1 MIESVDIFPGSAL
14 AAAVGWDIAPNKSLL
29 LLVLLAAAG
38 AGVEA
43 EVKSPNS
50 ACKPSR
56 SEEAEE
62 GMVTAAAAG
71 CLTVALA
78 DAGLLPIRPSRSA
91 EAEVEAGTLL
101 GEGAVT
107 GRVGSVLA
115 TAGLLVTGAVG
126 LLAGKTTFFDT
137 SAFAL
142 LKLLAAS
149 SPWSNPIGNS
159 GGLVGCQFG

>member
-1 MIESVDIFPGSAL
+1 MNILYAL
-14 AAAVGWDIAPNKSLL
+14 TIAPNKSLL

-62 GMVTAAAAG
+62 GMVETAAAAG

-78 DAGLLPIRPSRSA
+78 GAGLLPIRPNRSA
-91 EAEVEAGTLL
+91 DPEVEAGTLL

-107 GRVGSVLA
+107 GRGGSVLA
-115 TAGLLVTGAVG
+115 TAGLCS
-126 LLAGKTTFFDT
+126 AGVLRFESKGDQRLQTC
-137 SAFAL
+137 
-142 LKLLAAS
+142 
-149 SPWSNPIGNS
+149 W
-159 GGLVGCQFG
+159 